1 MLLVLY
7 VISLCLMSLAVAHFQ
22 TAISFAVVWLFMQT
36 STALRALRTWFIGWK
51 KPASPSSESVELTAM
66 ALRHLLN
73 LSRQDQETFVN
84 AILNP
89 SEPNDKL
96 REAAEFP
103 LKHRLT
109 GYL

>member
-1 MLLVLY
+1 
-7 VISLCLMSLAVAHFQ
+7 
-22 TAISFAVVWLFMQT
+22 
-36 STALRALRTWFIGWK
+36 
-51 KPASPSSESVELTAM
+51 M

-89 SEPNDKL
+89 SEPNAKL
-96 REAAEFP
+96 RAAAEFP